1 MHLYQCNLYYPIE
14 KRLLMNSK
22 KLQQIF
28 FSSLVV
34 LSILSSLY
42 LNFQVEQKQS
52 SLAELTEPDTETTI
66 RLMADID
73 AFQRI
78 IQNVVKQVIF

>member
-1 MHLYQCNLYYPIE
+1 MD
-14 KRLLMNSK
+14 SK

-28 FSSLVV
+28 FSSLIV

-42 LNFQVEQKQS
+42 LNFHVEPNQS
-52 SLAELTEPDTETTI
+52 TLAELTEPALETSD

-73 AFQRI
+73 AF
-78 IQNVVKQVIF
+78 KHIFQKVARQLIHN